1 LLLNSKTLGA
11 ILQQSQKAAG
21 PSLAAL
27 RLSLTDGSACRSPT
41 ETAVGTDGPA
51 TGVSHIPATP
61 SLPIEALSSFQTTNF
76 RVLLLQPLYE
86 GHFLIRRQTSLWRK
100 TGLIFATVA
109 NVARALFAW
118 PLILLHR
125 RQAYYWISLAELHNR
140 YMDEVIV
147 PWVEEITHAVREET
161 DARRIA
167 TMSAECVSMQSRHG
181 QVEYLLALRCNASA
195 VLAVLP

>member
-1 LLLNSKTLGA
+1 LLLNSKTLRA
-11 ILQQSQKAAG
+11 ILRHSQKAAE
-21 PSLAAL
+21 PSLATL
-27 RLSLTDGSACRSPT
+27 RLSLADGSAYSGPT
-41 ETAVGTDGPA
+41 ETAVDTGEPA
-51 TGVSHIPATP
+51 AGVPRIPATAC
-61 SLPIEALSSFQTTNF
+61 LPIEALSSFQTTDL
-76 RVLLLQPLYE
+76 RVLLLQPFYE

-100 TGLIFATVA
+100 TGLIFTTVA

-140 YMDEVIV
+140 YMDEAIV
-147 PWVEEITHAVREET
+147 PWVEEITCAAREGT

-167 TMSAECVSMQSRHG
+167 TTSAENVSMQNRRG
-181 QVEYLLALRCNASA
+181 QVECLLALRCNASA